1 MTREIILSE
10 ETKGL
15 VNALVDLNRV
25 EESVYSYVR
34 RTFSEKDSLEDET
47 GSDIVKATD
56 NLRDRIFYYLKDRVI
71 DGTNKISEGS
81 VVL

>member
-56 NLRDRIFYYLKDRVI
+56 NLRDRIFYYLKDRVL

>member
-1 MTREIILSE
+1 MAREIILSE

-56 NLRDRIFYYLKDRVI
+56 NLRDRIFYYLKDRVL

>member
-56 NLRDRIFYYLKDRVI
+56 NLRDRIFYYLKDRVV

>member
-34 RTFSEKDSLEDET
+34 RTFSEKASLEDET

-56 NLRDRIFYYLKDRVI
+56 NLRDRIFYYLKDRVV